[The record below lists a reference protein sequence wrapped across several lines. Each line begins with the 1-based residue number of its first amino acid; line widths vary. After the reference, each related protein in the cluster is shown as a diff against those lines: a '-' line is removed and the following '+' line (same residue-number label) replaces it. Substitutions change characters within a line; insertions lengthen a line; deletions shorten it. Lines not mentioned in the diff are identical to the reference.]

1 MSRVTNSFASTKTA
15 KKTESSII
23 SSAIKNNIPEDNYYI
38 NNIKHNYKN
47 KILYTYRVER
57 VLQVPIK
64 TKT

>member
-23 SSAIKNNIPEDNYYI
+23 SSAIKNNIPEDYYYI